1 MPYGDK
7 IYLKMYKNISIE
19 QKSTWRGSSVKKKE
33 TLQQTGV
40 SRGRTDH
47 AIRDQYVSTDLPD
60 VGGRRLAGQT
70 FRNELLDDPAF
81 LYGSSGRRAEC
92 IPYGQDNL

>member
-1 MPYGDK
+1 
-7 IYLKMYKNISIE
+7 MYKNISVE

-47 AIRDQYVSTDLPD
+47 AIRYQHAGADLPD
-60 VGGRRLAGQT
+60 VGGVCLDGQT

>member
-1 MPYGDK
+1 M
-7 IYLKMYKNISIE
+7 SVE

-47 AIRDQYVSTDLPD
+47 AIRYQHAGADLPD
-60 VGGRRLAGQT
+60 VGGGCLDGQT